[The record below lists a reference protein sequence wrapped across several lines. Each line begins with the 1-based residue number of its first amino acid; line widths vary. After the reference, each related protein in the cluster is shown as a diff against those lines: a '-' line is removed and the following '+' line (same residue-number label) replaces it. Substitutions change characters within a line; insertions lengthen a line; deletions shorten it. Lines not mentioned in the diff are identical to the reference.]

1 MNPLEVSRGLKE
13 GRIRLAGECN
23 QCVYITEYDET
34 GGRGET
40 RVTRRWTAKTFS
52 SQELALPMLKR
63 KKAIHNRR
71 T

>member
-34 GGRGET
+34 GGRVET
-40 RVTRRWTAKTFS
+40 RVTRRWTAQTFLLFS
-52 SQELALPMLKR
+52 FFSGAC
-63 KKAIHNRR
+63 AASA
-71 T
+71 